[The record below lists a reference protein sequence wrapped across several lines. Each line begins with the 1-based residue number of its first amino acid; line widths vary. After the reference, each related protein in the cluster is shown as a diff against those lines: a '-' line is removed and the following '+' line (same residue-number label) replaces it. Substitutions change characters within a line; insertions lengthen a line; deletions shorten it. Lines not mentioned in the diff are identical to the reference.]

1 MRYEWHSMPMDE
13 MLALLGTTQDG
24 LSHAEVKLRLKKIG
38 MNRLEVHQ
46 GPSIFK
52 IFIRQFFNPL
62 VLILLAAAILKFS
75 LADILNGSVLTG
87 TIGIMAFIGFFQEVR
102 AVRAM
107 KALQKLSA
115 HYSKVKRSDHN
126 QLVLSETLV
135 PGDLLILEAGD
146 KIPADA
152 RLLDV
157 SNFKVNESTLT
168 GESNAVEKHTAV
180 LQGNPLL
187 GERKNM
193 VYMGTIVACG
203 KALAIITSTGLF
215 TELGKIAA
223 TMQGE
228 KEKKTPLQSNIDFIG
243 LWMLCIVFIAVMLFV
258 CVGLYRGMDWLE
270 VFLLAVAAAV
280 CAIPEGL
287 PAAVTICLASGVN
300 AMAKK
305 QAIIRKLIAVETLG
319 STTIICSDKTGTLT
333 LNQLTVK
340 YLYTLEGLIRSED
353 LKNKADFAVEEVLKL
368 GVLCND
374 ALLTKEKDAIEIL
387 GDPTEGAL
395 LKVAADFGI
404 HREALE
410 VHYPRLD
417 TIPFASENLYMATLH
432 ATEGSHKVIVKGA
445 PEKLLSLSGWVLK
458 NNQVIALR
466 DCEKELILSSVN
478 KMADQTY
485 RVIAICFCDNPS
497 QEGFLDEAVF
507 KDKLIFAGFFA
518 MIDPLREDAVEAI
531 EKCQLAGV
539 KVVMMTGDN
548 IRTAEAIAEQMKMK
562 HSSVMCGDS
571 IRNLNDEELKN
582 SIQNVQVFA
591 RVEPLHKLRI
601 VKAFQALG
609 HVVAVTGD
617 GVNDAP
623 ALEAADIGIAMGK
636 MGTDVAKEAADMVLA
651 DDNFVSIVAA
661 IEEGRAIFNR
671 LRNVC
676 AFLLITCFGELLG
689 LILSVLFTG
698 HSPLLP
704 LQILWVNLITG
715 VIVAIPIALE
725 PKQGDELKQP
735 PRDGSVRLIFTGML
749 WQIGFLASLLGLS
762 IFFVFE
768 YMLHYT
774 QIATAR
780 TMVLSSIVIFEWLIA
795 YNSRSDDRSIF
806 KLGIFKNKLL
816 VIAIGCGV
824 LLQVSITYCPLFYP
838 LFHMVPLSWKQWMLA
853 LLPGVVIFSIETIR
867 KSVFPNLF
875 SYGKWKKG

>member
-13 MLALLGTTQDG
+13 ILALLGTTAEG
-24 LSHAEVKLRLKKIG
+24 LTHAEVKVRLKKIG

-75 LADILNGSVLTG
+75 LSDILNGSVLAG
-87 TIGIMAFIGFFQEVR
+87 TIGIMAFIGFFQEAR

-115 HYSKVKRSDHN
+115 HYSKVKRSGHN

-135 PGDLLILEAGD
+135 PGDFLILEAGD
-146 KIPADA
+146 KVPADA
-152 RLLDV
+152 RLLEV

-168 GESNAVEKHTAV
+168 GESNPVEKHTTM
-180 LQGNPLL
+180 LEGNPLL

-193 VYMGTIVACG
+193 LYMGTIIACG
-203 KALAIITSTGLF
+203 KALAIVTSTGLF

-243 LWMLCIVFIAVMLFV
+243 LWMLCVVFLAVGLFV
-258 CVGLYRGMDWLE
+258 CLGLYRGMDWLE

-280 CAIPEGL
+280 SAIPEGL

-300 AMAKK
+300 AMVKK
-305 QAIIRKLIAVETLG
+305 QAIIRKLVAVETLG

-353 LKNKADFAVEEVLKL
+353 LKSHTDLAVREVLQL

-374 ALLTKEKDAIEIL
+374 ALLTQEKDVLEIL

-395 LKVAADFGI
+395 LKVALDFGV

-410 VHYPRLD
+410 AHYPRMD

-432 ATEGSHKVIVKGA
+432 ATEGLHKVIVKGA
-445 PEKLLSLSGWVLK
+445 PEKILAFSGYLLK
-458 NNQVIALR
+458 NNQVVPLDDFDKQR
-466 DCEKELILSSVN
+466 ILSSVN
-478 KMADQTY
+478 EMADQTY
-485 RVIAICFCDNPS
+485 RVIAIGFCENSS
-497 QEGFLDEAVF
+497 QEGFLEESLF
-507 KDKLIFAGFFA
+507 KGRLVFAGFFA
-518 MIDPLREDAVEAI
+518 MIDPLREDAIEALGL
-531 EKCQLAGV
+531 CQLAGV

-548 IRTAEAIAEQMKMK
+548 VRTAEAIAEQMKME
-562 HSSVMCGDS
+562 HSAVMCGDS
-571 IRNLNDEELKN
+571 IKNLSDEELKH
-582 SIQNVQVFA
+582 SIQNIQVFA

-601 VKAFQALG
+601 VKAFQSLG
-609 HVVAVTGD
+609 HIVAVTGD

-698 HSPLLP
+698 QSPLLP
-704 LQILWVNLITG
+704 LQILWINLITG

-725 PKQGDELKQP
+725 PKKGDELKQP
-735 PRDGSVRLIFTGML
+735 PRDSSVRLIFTGML
-749 WQIGFLASLLGLS
+749 WQIGFLASLLGFS
-762 IFFVFE
+762 IFIMFQ
-768 YMLHYT
+768 YMLIHT
-774 QIATAR
+774 EVATAR
-780 TMVLSSIVIFEWLIA
+780 TMVLSSLVIFEWLIA
-795 YNSRSDDRSIF
+795 YNSRSDDTSIF

-816 VIAIGCGV
+816 
-824 LLQVSITYCPLFYP
+824 
-838 LFHMVPLSWKQWMLA
+838 
-853 LLPGVVIFSIETIR
+853 
-867 KSVFPNLF
+867 
-875 SYGKWKKG
+875 